1 MSSNLPWYYLT
12 MYHVIMYVW
21 ETRELMEN
29 DKRRDKREKKKS
41 NISKEDK

>member
-1 MSSNLPWYYLT
+1 

-21 ETRELMEN
+21 ETKELMEN